1 MTTFPIIIV
10 MVLYFTSIPIAFAL
24 LAAALAYFTFGDV
37 GTPPDLILQKF
48 ITSTAAFPLLAK
60 QNGTVLAIITQSET
74 PLDDIAD
81 FVFNEKLGDFVDRL

>member
-48 ITSTAAFPLLAK
+48 ITSTAAFPLLAIPFFIMA
-60 QNGTVLAIITQSET
+60 GEIMI
-74 PLDDIAD
+74 
-81 FVFNEKLGDFVDRL
+81 